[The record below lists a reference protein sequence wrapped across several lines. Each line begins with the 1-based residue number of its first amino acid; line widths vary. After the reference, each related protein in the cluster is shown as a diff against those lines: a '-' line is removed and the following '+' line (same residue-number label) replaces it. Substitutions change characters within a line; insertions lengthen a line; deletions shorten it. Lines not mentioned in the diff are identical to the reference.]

1 MKEDLHYWIDE
12 VGFML
17 SLYYSTA
24 DGPAPGGAA
33 TPVAFTAVVPHLL
46 FNSCLSRYWGYV

>member
-46 FNSCLSRYWGYV
+46 FNSCLSRY